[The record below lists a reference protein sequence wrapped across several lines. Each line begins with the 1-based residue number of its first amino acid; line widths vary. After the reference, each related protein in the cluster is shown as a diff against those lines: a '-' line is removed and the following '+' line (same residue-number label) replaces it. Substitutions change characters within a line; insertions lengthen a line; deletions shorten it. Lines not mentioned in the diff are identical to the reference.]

1 MAECDAC
8 GKDSDRMLYT
18 CNHCGKNV
26 CSDCRL
32 PENHFCG
39 VRDRVDQDRKW
50 RRGTVG
56 SSPVEGED
64 ARADCKTDDCS
75 NVSEPDSKFC
85 ASCLNKADREDSDSN
100 RRKFGETE
108 CASLTCSNVAGH
120 NREYCF
126 DCRRDN
132 ANSSSSPGV
141 SLKSTSSSPTARSGV
156 ARVRSGAST
165 ALEYVLCPFGLLLKV
180 VLTIVD
186 AATSKTGVAVLLI
199 VALALAAGPLGLVS
213 LNPDQIAGAV
223 ENVTEDEQVSDTQ
236 TTAGQTGE
244 WNHELIERYFIMFL
258 NQERSS
264 RGLQNVSERAVLAKM
279 GESHSQNMIR
289 HDYFDH
295 VQPDGTTAE
304 DRYRERGLLP
314 ECELPTK
321 EGGYYAGAENLA
333 KTHVNTNVVMDNGST
348 VYITSERELAKQ
360 LFLQWMNS
368 KGHRE
373 AMLVYSA
380 DEAGLG
386 LAFDDD
392 TVYASLE
399 LC

>member
-18 CNHCGKNV
+18 CNHCGKKV

-39 VRDRVDQDRKW
+39 VRDRVDKDRKW
-50 RRGTVG
+50 RRGTVE

-64 ARADCKTDDCS
+64 ARADCKMDDCS
-75 NVSEPDSKFC
+75 SVSEPDSQFC
-85 ASCLNKADREDSDSN
+85 ASCLNKADREDSDSSQRN
-100 RRKFGETE
+100 FGETE
-108 CASLTCSNVAGH
+108 CASLTCRNVAGH

-141 SLKSTSSSPTARSGV
+141 SLTSTSSSTTARSGI
-156 ARVRSGAST
+156 ARVRNVAST
-165 ALEYVLCPFGLLLKV
+165 ALEYVLFPFFLLLGA

-186 AATSKTGVAVLLI
+186 ASKSKPGLAVLLI
-199 VALALAAGPLGLVS
+199 VAVALAAGPLGLVS
-213 LNPDQIAGAV
+213 LHPDQIAGTV
-223 ENVTEDEQVSDTQ
+223 ENVTEDEPVNDQQ
-236 TTAGQTGE
+236 PTAGQTGE

-264 RGLQNVSERAVLAKM
+264 RGLQNVTERAVLAKM

-289 HDYFDH
+289 YDYFDH
-295 VQPDGTTAE
+295 VQPDGTTIE

-333 KTHVNTNVVMDNGST
+333 KTHVNTNVIMDNGST

-360 LFLQWMNS
+360 LFVQWMNS

-386 LAFDDD
+386 LGFETD

>member
-39 VRDRVDQDRKW
+39 VRNRVDKDRKW
-50 RRGTVG
+50 RRGTAG

-75 NVSEPDSKFC
+75 NVSEPDSQFC
-85 ASCLNKADREDSDSN
+85 ATCLNKADREDSDSS
-100 RRKFGETE
+100 RRNFGETE

-120 NREYCF
+120 DREYCF

-132 ANSSSSPGV
+132 ANSSNSPGV
-141 SLKSTSSSPTARSGV
+141 SLKSTSSSTTARSGV
-156 ARVRSGAST
+156 DCVRSAAST
-165 ALEYVLCPFGLLLKV
+165 ALEYVLFPFFLLLEV
-180 VLTIVD
+180 VLNIVD
-186 AATSKTGVAVLLI
+186 AAKSKTGIAVLLI
-199 VALALAAGPLGLVS
+199 VAVALAAGPLGLVT

-223 ENVTEDEQVSDTQ
+223 ENATEDKHVSDSQ
-236 TTAGQTGE
+236 PTADQTGE
-244 WNHELIERYFIMFL
+244 WNHELIERYFMMFL

-295 VQPDGTTAE
+295 VQPDGTTTE

-333 KTHVNTNVVMDNGST
+333 KTHVNTNVIMDNGST

-360 LFLQWMNS
+360 LFVQWMNS

-386 LAFDDD
+386 LGFDDD